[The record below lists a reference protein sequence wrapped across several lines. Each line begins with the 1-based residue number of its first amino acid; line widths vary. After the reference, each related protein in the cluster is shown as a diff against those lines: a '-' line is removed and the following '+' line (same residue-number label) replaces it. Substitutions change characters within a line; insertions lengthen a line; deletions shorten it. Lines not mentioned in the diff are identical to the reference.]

1 MESELQ
7 KSQVCPQCGAKAE
20 PSWVMCDQ
28 CGQRLP
34 WAPVKKIQRSLGD
47 LSDEELAV
55 RFAPPRDNE
64 VSDWSF
70 IIRTLRGRVMLVII
84 VLMMLFFI
92 RNLFRF

>member
-20 PSWVMCDQ
+20 VTWVMCDE

-34 WAPVKKIQRSLGD
+34 WAPVKNVQRSIAD

-55 RFAPPRDNE
+55 RFAAPRDNE
-64 VSDWSF
+64 VSDWTF
-70 IIRTLRGRVMLVII
+70 ITRTLRGRVMLVVI
-84 VLMMLFFI
+84 VLLLLFFI